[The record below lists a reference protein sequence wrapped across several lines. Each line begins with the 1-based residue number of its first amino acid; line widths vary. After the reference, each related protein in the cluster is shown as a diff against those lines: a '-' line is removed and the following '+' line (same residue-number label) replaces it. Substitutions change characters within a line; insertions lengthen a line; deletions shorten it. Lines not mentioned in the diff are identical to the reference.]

1 MSFGPFGDHLCNL
14 DHVFWKLD
22 FMESS
27 ARMRQCLRM
36 NYKGSDHFGAAANY
50 EDHMDM
56 KHDKENVIDPS
67 NALILAA
74 EAILMEGINEEDER
88 ENIDNL
94 AESEAIDMEQNRKNQ
109 PKSSGMTDQP
119 PQASTE

>member
-14 DHVFWKLD
+14 DHVFWELD

-56 KHDKENVIDPS
+56 KNDKENVIDPS

-109 PKSSGMTDQP
+109 PKSSGMTDQS